1 MELRRRIRVG
11 FNRWRALPS
20 YQKGLV
26 FVLLATVVLYEYVV
40 SQFPTYINDQVI
52 YSIATVL
59 LNVEGFLFALTPQI
73 HKRGRKLV
81 VAVGLV
87 AVLFSVI
94 TISKAYF
101 ESIQLKYL
109 SYLPTTSIFDSDV
122 VMFGLF
128 LGLYAV
134 SVLTLNPTS
143 MEK

>member
-1 MELRRRIRVG
+1 
-11 FNRWRALPS
+11 
-20 YQKGLV
+20 
-26 FVLLATVVLYEYVV
+26 VLLATVVLYEYVV
-40 SQFPTYINDQVI
+40 SQFPTYVNDQVI

-59 LNVEGFLFALTPQI
+59 LNVEGILFALTPQI
-73 HKRGRKLV
+73 HKRGRKLAV
-81 VAVGLV
+81 VVGLV
-87 AVLFSVI
+87 AVLLSVI

-109 SYLPTTSIFDSDV
+109 SYLQTTSIFDSDV

-143 MEK
+143 IEK